1 MFLLFDEKII
11 GSCHAIPGII
21 DQKVV
26 AALLR
31 HEVVPPSPTTKS
43 VSSISGASALTKRDV
58 SSFSTATFER
68 LRKTDRRVS
77 GNSIL
82 CEALGLKWKPI
93 GVSLPN

>member
-11 GSCHAIPGII
+11 RSCHIIPGII
-21 DQKVV
+21 DQKVI

-31 HEVVPPSPTTKS
+31 HEVAPSPTTKS